1 VALSGILVGV
11 EMDWIVLA
19 AGTAL
24 VGAMA
29 TDAWQQVH
37 AAVVAVWHRI
47 RPEAAGRVGTEL
59 ESMRAQVLAARK
71 AADEDTEQALV
82 ATWRLRLQQLLDQD
96 PAAAAELRRL
106 LDEHLTPTLAPNE
119 QEVVRS
125 IVQKA
130 TASGSS
136 QIIQAGG
143 NVTVQH
149 TPRP

>member
-1 VALSGILVGV
+1 
-11 EMDWIVLA
+11 MDRLILA

-29 TDAWQQVH
+29 ADAWQQVH
-37 AAVVAVWHRI
+37 AAVVAAWHRI
-47 RPEAAGRVGTEL
+47 HPEAAGSVGTEL
-59 ESMRAQVLAARK
+59 ESMRVQVLAARQ

-96 PAAAAELRRL
+96 PAAAAELRLL
-106 LDEHLTPTLAPNE
+106 LDEYLTPALTLNE
-119 QEVVRS
+119 QQVVRS

-149 TPRP
+149 APPA

>member
-1 VALSGILVGV
+1 
-11 EMDWIVLA
+11 MDRIVLA

-29 TDAWQQVH
+29 ADAWQQVH
-37 AAVVAVWHRI
+37 AAVVAVWRRI
-47 RPEAAGRVGTEL
+47 RPEAAGTVGAEL
-59 ESMRAQVLAARK
+59 ESTRAQVLAARQ

-82 ATWRLRLQQLLDQD
+82 GTWRLRVQELLDQD

-106 LDEHLTPTLAPNE
+106 LDEHLMPALAPNE

-143 NVTVQH
+143 NVTIQQAR
-149 TPRP
+149 RP

>member
-1 VALSGILVGV
+1 
-11 EMDWIVLA
+11 MDRIVLA

-29 TDAWQQVH
+29 ADAGQQVH
-37 AAVVAVWHRI
+37 AAVVAVWRRI
-47 RPEAAGRVGTEL
+47 RPEAAGTVGAEL
-59 ESMRAQVLAARK
+59 ESTRAQVLAARQ

-82 ATWRLRLQQLLDQD
+82 GTWRLRVQELLDQD

-106 LDEHLTPTLAPNE
+106 LDEHLMPALAPNE

-130 TASGSS
+130 TASGSARS
-136 QIIQAGG
+136 SKRA
-143 NVTVQH
+143 VM
-149 TPRP
+149 